1 MNWRVIKAIVRKD
14 ILDVIKNPGMLLA
27 LILPIGTLLLF
38 SPVFNS
44 DVFEGPLIVVMD
56 SGNSSFVPVLDEIPQ
71 VEVVEVDTLEELQAR
86 VQDDA
91 IGGLVLPKYFDAE
104 IEGGGQ
110 PDLTIYTNNLR
121 DGVGATN
128 FRRLIEGQLHI
139 FAGHELPVDVQT
151 FDVSAGEQDISFHL
165 PDYLLILVLVMALV
179 LAGTSIVSSLLVE
192 EKESQ
197 TIQAILVM
205 PVSLAEIAFSKT
217 LVGLFYSFAIST
229 ILIVIGQ
236 GWRGNWG
243 LTILTVMLGALLMV
257 AVGLLLG
264 SIIRTSSQLNI
275 WAGLVTLTLM
285 VPSWFWPPF
294 FTLPAPMRFIFRF
307 VPAYYLADALRLTL
321 AGEASLPIL
330 SPNLFILLGSTA
342 IVFFGVIWQ
351 LRRSD
356 S

>member
-38 SPVFNS
+38 TPVFS
-44 DVFEGPLIVVMD
+44 SGVFEGPLIVVLD

-71 VEVVEVDTLEELQAR
+71 VEIVEVDTLEELQAR

-91 IGGLVLPKYFDAE
+91 IGGLVIPKYFDAD

-139 FAGHELPVDVQT
+139 FAGHELPAEVQT
-151 FDVSAGEQDISFHL
+151 FDVSAGEPDLSFHL

-179 LAGTSIVSSLLVE
+179 LTGTSIVSSLLVE
-192 EKESQ
+192 EKESH
-197 TIQAILVM
+197 TIQAILVT
-205 PVSLAEIAFSKT
+205 PVSPAEIAFSKA
-217 LVGLFYSFAIST
+217 LVGVFYGVVISA
-229 ILIVIGQ
+229 ILILLGQ
-236 GWRGNWG
+236 GWRGDWA
-243 LTILTVMLGALLMV
+243 LTALIVMLGTLLTV

-264 SIIRTSSQLNI
+264 SLSRTSSQLNI
-275 WAGLVTLTLM
+275 WAGLVALTLM
-285 VPSWFWPPF
+285 VPSWFWPAVF
-294 FTLPAPMRFIFRF
+294 VLPAPMRLVLRF
-307 VPAYYLADALRLTL
+307 VPTYYLADALRLTL
-321 AGEASLPIL
+321 AGEASLNNI
-330 SPNLFILLGSTA
+330 SKNLFILVGSTVLVLIA
-342 IVFFGVIWQ
+342 VIWQ
-351 LRRSD
+351 LRRAD
-356 S
+356 P